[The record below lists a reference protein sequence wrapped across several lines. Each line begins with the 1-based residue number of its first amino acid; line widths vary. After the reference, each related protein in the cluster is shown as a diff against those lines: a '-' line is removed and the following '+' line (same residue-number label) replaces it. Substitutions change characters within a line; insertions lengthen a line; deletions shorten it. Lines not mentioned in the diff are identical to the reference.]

1 MQVAKQVADIL
12 TLMRASLVV
21 PFVWLG
27 LAQGVRGL
35 PAAIWLL
42 MFSWISDAL
51 DGPVARRSRVQ
62 HRTWVGDHDLQA
74 DMLVSVGL
82 LIYMLASGFVN
93 LWIGGVYAFI
103 WALVFIRI
111 GVLRALGMLFQA
123 PVYGWFIFIVLRHAP
138 AQGLLLV
145 GWIAVLVLITW
156 PRFPREVVPDF
167 LNGMKAILVQWLR
180 YLFYVYQHRL

>member
-1 MQVAKQVADIL
+1 MLVAKQVADIL

-42 MFSWISDAL
+42 LFSWISDAL

-62 HRTWVGDHDLQA
+62 CQTWVGDHDLEA
-74 DMLVSVGL
+74 DMLVSAGL

-93 LWIGGVYAFI
+93 LWIGGVYALI
-103 WALVFIRI
+103 WSLVFIRI
-111 GVLRALGMLFQA
+111 GVLRTLGMLFQA
-123 PVYGWFIFIVLRHAP
+123 PIYGWFLWIAWRYAP
-138 AQGLLLV
+138 AQGLWLV
-145 GWIAVLVLITW
+145 AWIAVLVLITW
-156 PRFPREVVPDF
+156 PLFPREVVPDF
-167 LNGMKAILVQWLR
+167 LNGMKVILAKWVR
-180 YLFYVYQHRL
+180 

>member
-1 MQVAKQVADIL
+1 MLVAKQVADIL
-12 TLMRASLVV
+12 TLIRASLVV

-27 LAQGVRGL
+27 LAQGIRGL

-42 MFSWISDAL
+42 LFSWISDAL

-62 HRTWVGDHDLQA
+62 YQTWVGDHDLEA

-82 LIYMLASGFVN
+82 LIYMLAVGFLN

-111 GVLRALGMLFQA
+111 GVLRTLGMLFQA
-123 PVYGWFIFIVLRHAP
+123 PIYGWFLFIVLRYEP

-167 LNGMKAILVQWLR
+167 LNGMKLIFAKWVR
-180 YLFYVYQHRL
+180 